1 MHLNS
6 TNTFHKMEIEN
17 EATGTHLK
25 IIVFLNRIS
34 HITTCITLADYYH
47 IPTEHRLHHRVGG
60 RQVKQVNHQKL
71 SISTHARAS
80 VKTKKLFS
88 KECKPQGIYSAV
100 F

>member
-47 IPTEHRLHHRVGG
+47 IPTEHRLHHRVAEFLYHEWICP
-60 RQVKQVNHQKL
+60 VKV
-71 SISTHARAS
+71 STPLLL
-80 VKTKKLFS
+80 V
-88 KECKPQGIYSAV
+88 Q
-100 F
+100 